1 MLGISPTGLYS
12 FSSIYAKFELDC
24 NVQISTGSRMFFD
37 LPVEF
42 DNFNNI
48 GFNAMII
55 YSSSTI
61 SVSTTI
67 TNRRI

>member
-1 MLGISPTGLYS
+1 MLGISPTGLFS

-24 NVQISTGSRMFFD
+24 NVPITTGSKMFFD
-37 LPVEF
+37 LPLEF

-55 YSSSTI
+55 YSTSTI
-61 SVSTTI
+61 SINTAIV
-67 TNRRI
+67 NRRI